1 MKRFITIQQSDGS
14 KLHLTEADMPL
25 VAGSGD
31 DVHIRFPD
39 GPSEAAHIGD
49 ARGHLFIE
57 PSRGLDTPLFHNDRH
72 LTESAWLKSGDQIR
86 SGHTVVQYELRGDR
100 FQFTVTEAESGLSAK
115 MLSPPREEPPTGSD
129 PTGDDSR
136 QLPVRIDDK
145 TVPSTA
151 RKIAVIMTGFSFL
164 LIGLA
169 ALFVLLARP
178 LKIDIT
184 PEPDLFSISGFPLC
198 FKVGS
203 RYLCLPGSYTAA
215 VQKEGYQPF
224 SGTVTVDKSTE
235 NRFSVAL
242 EKLPGT
248 LSLSVTPA
256 SEVSVY
262 SDDQL
267 IGITPP
273 NTMEISPGHHTL
285 KITRERYQP
294 FLTEINIAGE
304 GKTQTIDVQLQ
315 PDWAAISFSSVPIG
329 ATVFI
334 DDKQVGQTPLSLELL
349 SGGHKVSLA
358 KELYSQSLLD
368 IIVTAGKPEAYS
380 IKMQSLP
387 ARLML
392 NSKPAQAAVSIDKE
406 YKGITPLT
414 ISLSSQSEHE
424 IVLSAPGHKSASR
437 TLTLRP
443 GEEQKLSLTLKQEHG
458 TIYLTTNPPDAS
470 ITINGKRYSATE
482 RKLSLPSH
490 SHTVVVR
497 APGYRSVTRTILP
510 RIGFSQQISIDL
522 MPETGTVGSRSISSN
537 TSSTGESIKTA
548 EGQKLLYVQPVP
560 FTMGASRRQ
569 PGRRANER
577 ERGVIMKR
585 AFYLSDK
592 PVTNHQ
598 YREFNRQHSGGAV
611 GGYTLEGDQQPVVKI
626 RWEDAVSYLN
636 WLSLKENLQPFYIK
650 NGKSYI
656 PALPLT
662 NGYRLPTEAEWA
674 FSARKLDSPKIMRF
688 PWNGVF
694 PPRTV
699 TGNYADESARTF
711 LPTIINGY
719 RDAFPVSSPV
729 GSFPPNPGG
738 FFDMGGNIG
747 EWCHDYYSANAS
759 SLQSQPDPLG
769 PSSGTH
775 RVIRGSSWRD
785 ASITELRLSYRAYH
799 RESRDN
805 VGFRVARYP

>member
-1 MKRFITIQQSDGS
+1 
-14 KLHLTEADMPL
+14 
-25 VAGSGD
+25 
-31 DVHIRFPD
+31 
-39 GPSEAAHIGD
+39 
-49 ARGHLFIE
+49 
-57 PSRGLDTPLFHNDRH
+57 
-72 LTESAWLKSGDQIR
+72 SA
-86 SGHTVVQYELRGDR
+86 
-100 FQFTVTEAESGLSAK
+100 
-115 MLSPPREEPPTGSD
+115 
-129 PTGDDSR
+129 
-136 QLPVRIDDK
+136 
-145 TVPSTA
+145 
-151 RKIAVIMTGFSFL
+151 
-164 LIGLA
+164 
-169 ALFVLLARP
+169 
-178 LKIDIT
+178 
-184 PEPDLFSISGFPLC
+184 
-198 FKVGS
+198 
-203 RYLCLPGSYTAA
+203 
-215 VQKEGYQPF
+215 
-224 SGTVTVDKSTE
+224 E
-235 NRFSVAL
+235 NRFSVVL
-242 EKLPGT
+242 EKLPGI

-256 SEVSVY
+256 SEVAVY

-267 IGITPP
+267 IGTTPP
-273 NTMEISPGHHTL
+273 NTMEISPGHHAL
-285 KITRERYQP
+285 KITKEKYQP
-294 FLTEINIAGE
+294 FLTEITIAGE
-304 GKTQTIDVQLQ
+304 GKTQKIDAQLQ
-315 PDWAAISFSSVPIG
+315 PDWAIISFNSVPTG

-334 DDKQVGQTPLSLELL
+334 DDRQVGQTPLSFELL
-349 SGGHKVSLA
+349 SGGHEVSLT
-358 KELYSQSLLD
+358 KELFAGSSLD
-368 IIVTAGKPEAYS
+368 IVVTAGKPEAHR

-387 ARLML
+387 ARLTL
-392 NSKPAQAAVSIDKE
+392 SSKPAQAAVSIDKE

-414 ISLSSQSEHE
+414 ISLSSQTEHE
-424 IVLSAPGHKSASR
+424 IVLSSPGHKSTSR
-437 TLTLRP
+437 VLTLRP
-443 GEEQKLSLTLKQEHG
+443 GEEQKLSLTLKQEYG

-470 ITINGKRYSATE
+470 ITINGKHYSSTQ
-482 RKLSLPSH
+482 RKLSLPSQ
-490 SHTVVVR
+490 SHTVVAK
-497 APGYRSVTRTILP
+497 APGYKPVTRTILP
-510 RIGFSQQISIDL
+510 RIGSSQQISIDL
-522 MPETGTVGSRSISSN
+522 TPETGTVSSRS
-537 TSSTGESIKTA
+537 TPASTGNPGGLIKTA
-548 EGQKLLYVQPVP
+548 GGQKLLYVHPAP

-585 AFYLSDK
+585 SFYLSDK

-598 YREFNRQHSGGAV
+598 YRDFNRQHSGGAV

-626 RWEDAVSYLN
+626 SWEDAVSYLN

-650 NGKSYI
+650 NGKTYI

-674 FSARKLDSPKIMRF
+674 FSARKLNSPKSMRF

-747 EWCHDYYSANAS
+747 EWCHDYYSANTS

>member
-39 GPSEAAHIGD
+39 GPSKAAYIGD
-49 ARGHLFIE
+49 AQGHLFIQ
-57 PSRGLDTPLFHNDRH
+57 PFQGLDAPLFHNDRH

-86 SGHTVVQYELRGDR
+86 SGHAVVHYELRGDR
-100 FQFTVTEAESGLSAK
+100 LQFTVTEAESGLSEK
-115 MLSPPREEPPTGSD
+115 MLSPPREPPAGND

-136 QLPVRIDDK
+136 HLPVRIDDK

-151 RKIAVIMTGFSFL
+151 KKIAAIITGFSFL
-164 LIGLA
+164 LIGFA
-169 ALFVLLARP
+169 ALFVLMARP
-178 LKIDIT
+178 LMIDIS
-184 PEPDLFSISGFPLC
+184 PEPDVVTISGFPLC

-203 RYLCLPGSYTAA
+203 RYLCLPGSYTTT

-224 SGTVTVDKSTE
+224 SGTVTVDKSAE
-235 NRFSVAL
+235 NRFSVVL
-242 EKLPGT
+242 EKLPGI

-256 SEVSVY
+256 SEVAVY

-267 IGITPP
+267 IGTTPP

-285 KITRERYQP
+285 KIIKERYQP
-294 FLTEINIAGE
+294 FLTEITIAGE
-304 GKTQTIDVQLQ
+304 GKTQKIDAQLQ
-315 PDWAAISFSSVPIG
+315 PDWAIISFSSVPTG

-349 SGGHKVSLA
+349 SGGHKVSLT
-358 KELYSQSLLD
+358 KELFSGLSLD
-368 IIVTAGKPEAYS
+368 IVVTAGKPEAHR

-392 NSKPAQAAVSIDKE
+392 SSKPAQAAVSIDKE

-414 ISLSSQSEHE
+414 ISLSSQTEHE
-424 IVLSAPGHKSASR
+424 IVLSAPGHKSTSR
-437 TLTLRP
+437 VLTLKP
-443 GEEQKLSLTLKQEHG
+443 GEEQKISLTLKQEHG

-470 ITINGKRYSATE
+470 ITINGKHYSSTQ
-482 RKLSLPSH
+482 RKLSLPSQ
-490 SHTVVVR
+490 SHTVVVK
-497 APGYRSVTRTILP
+497 APGYKPVTRTILP

-522 MPETGTVGSRSISSN
+522 TPETGTVGSRS
-537 TSSTGESIKTA
+537 TSAGTGSPGGSIKTA
-548 EGQKLLYVQPVP
+548 GGQELLYVQPAP

-585 AFYLSDK
+585 SFYLSDK

-626 RWEDAVSYLN
+626 SWEDAVSYLN

-650 NGKSYI
+650 NGKTYI

-674 FSARKLDSPKIMRF
+674 FSARKLNSPKNMRF

-747 EWCHDYYSANAS
+747 EWCHDYYSANTS